1 MQHLKCIC
9 AHGSLFKIQTM
20 FPLSFSCHSAIA
32 FPPFLSS
39 CLLPCLLPFLSL
51 SLHVLAWDL
60 AILFIYIF
68 FSLIFCQAGK
78 LPFGVLPTPI
88 STTRDTHTHTCRR
101 TRDFPCHIASHPVLS
116 NIPLNTISNHLL
128 ILLPLYHLL
137 IPPAPSLSTFLP
149 PLTPSSSSSLS
160 FCPPPPC
167 FHTSFPPPMFH
178 LSIFPSAVMR
188 KQGLLS
194 WPVCMCVFIR
204 PWGLHFR
211 WVHLPWHDFALVRV
225 D

>member
-1 MQHLKCIC
+1 MAPSLK
-9 AHGSLFKIQTM
+9 FKLCFPSRSPATPLLLPP
-20 FPLSFSCHSAIA
+20 FPL
-32 FPPFLSS
+32 
-39 CLLPCLLPFLSL
+39 LLFASLPSPLSL
-51 SLHVLAWDL
+51 SLHVLAWDF

-128 ILLPLYHLL
+128 IPLPLYHLL

-149 PLTPSSSSSLS
+149 ALTPSSSSSLS
-160 FCPPPPC
+160 FSPPC
-167 FHTSFPPPMFH
+167 FHTSLPPPMFH
-178 LSIFPSAVMR
+178 LSIFPSAVIR

-204 PWGLHFR
+204 PRGLHFR

>member
-1 MQHLKCIC
+1 MAPSLKFKLCFP
-9 AHGSLFKIQTM
+9 SLSPATLLLLS
-20 FPLSFSCHSAIA
+20 PLSSPPVCFPAFS
-32 FPPFLSS
+32 PF
-39 CLLPCLLPFLSL
+39 SL

>member
-60 AILFIYIF
+60 AILFIYFF

-101 TRDFPCHIASHPVLS
+101 TCDFPCHIASHPVLS

-160 FCPPPPC
+160 FCPPPLFSYLLPSP
-167 FHTSFPPPMFH
+167 HVPSIY
-178 LSIFPSAVMR
+178 LSICSNEKAGTA
-188 KQGLLS
+188 QLACLY
-194 WPVCMCVFIR
+194 VCVIR

>member
-60 AILFIYIF
+60 AILFIYFF

-160 FCPPPPC
+160 FCPPPC

-178 LSIFPSAVMR
+178 LSIFPSAVM
-188 KQGLLS
+188 LS

>member
-1 MQHLKCIC
+1 MAPSLKFKLCFP
-9 AHGSLFKIQTM
+9 SLSPATLLLLS
-20 FPLSFSCHSAIA
+20 PLSSPPVCFPAFS
-32 FPPFLSS
+32 PF
-39 CLLPCLLPFLSL
+39 SL

-88 STTRDTHTHTCRR
+88 SKTRDTHTHTCRR

-160 FCPPPPC
+160 FCPPPLVFIPPSLPPC
-167 FHTSFPPPMFH
+167 SIYLSFH
-178 LSIFPSAVMR
+178 L
-188 KQGLLS
+188 Q
-194 WPVCMCVFIR
+194 
-204 PWGLHFR
+204 
-211 WVHLPWHDFALVRV
+211 
-225 D
+225 

>member
-1 MQHLKCIC
+1 MAPSLKFKLCFP
-9 AHGSLFKIQTM
+9 SLSPATPLLLS
-20 FPLSFSCHSAIA
+20 PLSSPLVCFPAFS
-32 FPPFLSS
+32 PFS
-39 CLLPCLLPFLSL
+39 LSL

-137 IPPAPSLSTFLP
+137 IPPASSLSTFLP
-149 PLTPSSSSSLS
+149 ALTPSSSSSLS
-160 FCPPPPC
+160 FCPPPPLV
-167 FHTSFPPPMFH
+167 FIPPSLPPCSIYLSFH
-178 LSIFPSAVMR
+178 L
-188 KQGLLS
+188 Q
-194 WPVCMCVFIR
+194 
-204 PWGLHFR
+204 
-211 WVHLPWHDFALVRV
+211 
-225 D
+225 